1 LCLCLHVLIQQ
12 ILEFG
17 QQSFISLHG
26 ESRMR
31 SKPSCYTMDKL
42 SVTDMY
48 KVQVANKLHG
58 QRFRLQEC
66 VTKVQECMNSL
77 EKEHAWEDHTTHLA
91 SLLDQ
96 MRTLVQAS

>member
-1 LCLCLHVLIQQ
+1 
-12 ILEFG
+12 
-17 QQSFISLHG
+17 
-26 ESRMR
+26 MR
-31 SKPSCYTMDKL
+31 CKQSCYRLWLGDSTKVCPAVSTEDDAIIQYLRTVNKL
-42 SVTDMY
+42 SVTEMY
-48 KVQVANKLHG
+48 KAQVANKLHS